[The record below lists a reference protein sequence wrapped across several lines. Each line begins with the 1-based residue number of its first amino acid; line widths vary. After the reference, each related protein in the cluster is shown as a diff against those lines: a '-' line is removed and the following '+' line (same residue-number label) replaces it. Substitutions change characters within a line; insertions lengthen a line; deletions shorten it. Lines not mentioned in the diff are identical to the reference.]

1 MLSTSDKSGCMMVPQ
16 MSPLSGGPFLG
27 TFPCPTLVS
36 EHNKL
41 SRVSHL
47 LRRCKFLAHP
57 FPHYQIRSLSI
68 PLCNLVLPAE
78 AILSSSNTGDLLSFQ
93 LGISSLFCSFCGS
106 GVPSIFLDLCRR
118 TVLLGIVKD
127 DLSGVAVCLV
137 ALGSLGHWWT
147 VL

>member
-1 MLSTSDKSGCMMVPQ
+1 MLSTSDKSGCTMVLR
-16 MSPLSGGPFLG
+16 MSPLSGGPFSG

-68 PLCNLVLPAE
+68 PLRNLVLLAE
-78 AILSSSNTGDLLSFQ
+78 AILSSSNAGDLLSFQ
-93 LGISSLFCSFCGS
+93 LGVSGLFCSFCSS
-106 GVPSIFLDLCRR
+106 GVPSIFLDLCRC

-127 DLSGVAVCLV
+127 DLSRVVVCLIT
-137 ALGSLGHWWT
+137 LGSLGHWWT